1 MNGESNKKMKEKRKM
16 NSPTCELR
24 LPKLFSRRRDTEA
37 DSAFSWAKEDDGSA
51 TPASGG
57 ESSMAI
63 WRAGTLMQRLVAS
76 ARLARLHASPIAPSP
91 SDPQSN

>member
-1 MNGESNKKMKEKRKM
+1 MKEKRKM

-24 LPKLFSRRRDTEA
+24 LPKLFSRRRDTEV
-37 DSAFSWAKEDDGSA
+37 DSAFSWTKEDDASA